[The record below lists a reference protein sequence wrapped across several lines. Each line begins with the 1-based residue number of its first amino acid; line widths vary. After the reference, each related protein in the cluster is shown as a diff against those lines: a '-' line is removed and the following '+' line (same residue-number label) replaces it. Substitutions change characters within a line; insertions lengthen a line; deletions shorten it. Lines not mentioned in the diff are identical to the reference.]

1 MIAICIK
8 CGAKNRLPDGETHK
22 RYRCHKCK
30 TSLGNS
36 GNDSNDNHLG
46 VAARSPTQ
54 RRRTSVNLLSI
65 SFLLLVLMIAGLIG
79 GVGWTTADKISVG
92 SKESLGIIMYPDERL
107 REIARP
113 VDNIE
118 LEEERMTE
126 LFELM
131 KNTVAKM
138 DAAGLSAPQVGIPE
152 RVIVVRTKAGVS
164 SADIEIVGMVNPRIT
179 EREGTSTAIEGC
191 LSLPRGD
198 WKTEVT
204 RSKTVTVRYLT
215 LDGLEETLTASGALA
230 RQIQH
235 EIDHLDGVLVID
247 YAKRYH
253 FSSML
258 VIAAAIYLLV
268 LTVAVGLYVRNRL
281 RNRERTS

>member
-1 MIAICIK
+1 MIAICKK
-8 CGAKNRLPDGETHK
+8 CGAKNRLPDGERHK

-36 GNDSNDNHLG
+36 GNDSNDNLLG

-54 RRRTSVNLLSI
+54 GRRTSVNLLSI

-126 LFELM
+126 VFELM

-138 DAAGLSAPQVGIPE
+138 DAVGLSAPQVGIPE

-164 SADIEIVGMVNPRIT
+164 SADIEIVGMANPEIIG
-179 EREGTSTAIEGC
+179 REGTSTAIEGC

-198 WKTEVT
+198 WKIEVT
-204 RSKTVTVRYLT
+204 RSETVTVHYLT
-215 LDGLEETLTASGALA
+215 PDGLEETLTARGTLA

-235 EIDHLDGVLVID
+235 EIDHLDGVLVTD
-247 YAKRYH
+247 YAKRHH
-253 FSSML
+253 FNGKL
-258 VIAAAIYLLV
+258 VFAVAIYLLA
-268 LTVAVGLYVRNRL
+268 LTVAVGLYVRNRVG
-281 RNRERTS
+281 NRRRTS

>member
-1 MIAICIK
+1 MIAICIE
-8 CGAKNRLPDGETHK
+8 CGAKNRLPDCETHK

-36 GNDSNDNHLG
+36 ANDSNDNHLG

-79 GVGWTTADKISVG
+79 GVGWTTSDKISVG

-107 REIARP
+107 REIAKP
-113 VDNIE
+113 VDNVE
-118 LEEERMTE
+118 LEEKRITE

-131 KNTVAKM
+131 RNTVAKT
-138 DAAGLSAPQVGIPE
+138 DAAGLSAPQVGVPE
-152 RVIVVRTKAGVS
+152 RIIMVRTRVGVS

-191 LSLPRGD
+191 LSLPKGD

-204 RSKTVTVRYLT
+204 RSETVTVHYLAP
-215 LDGLEETLTASGALA
+215 DGLEETLTASGTLA

-235 EIDHLDGVLVID
+235 EIDHLDGVLVTD

-253 FSSML
+253 FNSKL
-258 VIAAAIYLLV
+258 VFAVAIYLLA
-268 LTVAVGLYVRNRL
+268 LTVAVGLYVRNRV
-281 RNRERTS
+281 RNRRRTS